1 MQNIRKKYL
10 REKGKN
16 QQGKR
21 VSGEGH
27 AKGKSL
33 EEFIKNNRTENRS
46 GELLLLE
53 EEPREN

>member
-16 QQGKR
+16 QQEKR
-21 VSGEGH
+21 VPREGH

-33 EEFIKNNRTENRS
+33 EEFIKNNRTDNRS

-53 EEPREN
+53 EDPL